1 MKIPGTEVGASIQI
15 DPSLSLDQQPQIE
28 QIRQLIRRTEER
40 FFDHLSDLFDA
51 DSEKY
56 AKIETIMLRNAN
68 IDGPSLLEVLER
80 KGKGIERSQVVFAD
94 DSELIWYKKNT
105 IIALR
110 EQSDIEASNTLWE
123 TYAKNQDHT
132 LREIMNQ
139 AESAELRSQL
149 LKETFGRT
157 GKKIYMEPVINF
169 DYGYNIFVGENFY
182 ANFNCTFL
190 DVSTIEIGDNCMFAP
205 NVQLYTATHPLHP
218 VKRNSGLEY
227 AKPIKIGDNVWLGGG
242 VIVTPGVTL
251 GNNVVVGAGSVVT
264 KSFPDN
270 VVIAG
275 NPARIIKTVEE
286 EPLEESLETLRQ
298 KIDTIDRELVALL
311 EKRMDTVTK
320 IGQVKK
326 EGNQAVYDEKREQ
339 QVLDKVAKL
348 LKNKGYKETITNTY
362 VDLMKHSREYQNKMK
377 EE

>member
-1 MKIPGTEVGASIQI
+1 MTEFKTEKEKMIAGELYFAN
-15 DPSLSLDQQPQIE
+15 DPELV
-28 QIRQLIRRTEER
+28 
-40 FFDHLSDLFDA
+40 A
-51 DSEKY
+51 DRMF
-56 AKIETIMLRNAN
+56 A
-68 IDGPSLLEVLER
+68 
-80 KGKGIERSQVVFAD
+80 RSQ
-94 DSELIWYKKNT
+94 SQ
-105 IIALR
+105 II
-110 EQSDIEASNTLWE
+110 S
-123 TYAKNQDHT
+123 
-132 LREIMNQ
+132 Q

-326 EGNQAVYDEKREQ
+326 EGNKAVYDEKREQ

-348 LKNKGYKETITNTY
+348 LKNKGYMETITDTY

>member
-1 MKIPGTEVGASIQI
+1 MTEFKTEKEKMIAGELYFAN
-15 DPSLSLDQQPQIE
+15 DPELV
-28 QIRQLIRRTEER
+28 
-40 FFDHLSDLFDA
+40 SDRMFA
-51 DSEKY
+51 
-56 AKIETIMLRNAN
+56 
-68 IDGPSLLEVLER
+68 
-80 KGKGIERSQVVFAD
+80 RSQ
-94 DSELIWYKKNT
+94 SQ
-105 IIALR
+105 II
-110 EQSDIEASNTLWE
+110 
-123 TYAKNQDHT
+123 
-132 LREIMNQ
+132 NQ

-264 KSFPDN
+264 KSFPNN

>member
-1 MKIPGTEVGASIQI
+1 MTEFKTEKEKMIAGELYFAN
-15 DPSLSLDQQPQIE
+15 DPELV
-28 QIRQLIRRTEER
+28 
-40 FFDHLSDLFDA
+40 A
-51 DSEKY
+51 DRMF
-56 AKIETIMLRNAN
+56 A
-68 IDGPSLLEVLER
+68 
-80 KGKGIERSQVVFAD
+80 RSQ
-94 DSELIWYKKNT
+94 SQ
-105 IIALR
+105 II
-110 EQSDIEASNTLWE
+110 
-123 TYAKNQDHT
+123 
-132 LREIMNQ
+132 NQ

-227 AKPIKIGDNVWLGGG
+227 AKPIKIGNNVWLGGG

-251 GNNVVVGAGSVVT
+251 GDNVVVGAGSVVT

-286 EPLEESLETLRQ
+286 ELTEESLETLRH
-298 KIDTIDRELVALL
+298 KIDMIDRELVALL

-339 QVLDKVAKL
+339 QVLDKVVSL
-348 LKNKGYKETITNTY
+348 LKNKGYKETITDTY

>member
-1 MKIPGTEVGASIQI
+1 MTEFKTEKEKMIAGELYFAN
-15 DPSLSLDQQPQIE
+15 DPELV
-28 QIRQLIRRTEER
+28 
-40 FFDHLSDLFDA
+40 A
-51 DSEKY
+51 DRMF
-56 AKIETIMLRNAN
+56 A
-68 IDGPSLLEVLER
+68 
-80 KGKGIERSQVVFAD
+80 RSQ
-94 DSELIWYKKNT
+94 SQ
-105 IIALR
+105 II
-110 EQSDIEASNTLWE
+110 
-123 TYAKNQDHT
+123 
-132 LREIMNQ
+132 NQ

-227 AKPIKIGDNVWLGGG
+227 AKPIKIGNNVWLGGG

-251 GNNVVVGAGSVVT
+251 GDNVVVGAGSVVT

>member
-1 MKIPGTEVGASIQI
+1 MTEFKTEKEKMIAGELYFAN
-15 DPSLSLDQQPQIE
+15 DPELV
-28 QIRQLIRRTEER
+28 
-40 FFDHLSDLFDA
+40 A
-51 DSEKY
+51 DRMF
-56 AKIETIMLRNAN
+56 A
-68 IDGPSLLEVLER
+68 
-80 KGKGIERSQVVFAD
+80 RSQ
-94 DSELIWYKKNT
+94 SQ
-105 IIALR
+105 II
-110 EQSDIEASNTLWE
+110 
-123 TYAKNQDHT
+123 
-132 LREIMNQ
+132 NQ

-326 EGNQAVYDEKREQ
+326 EENKAVYDEKREQ

-348 LKNKGYKETITNTY
+348 LKNKGYKETITDTY

>member
-1 MKIPGTEVGASIQI
+1 MTEFKTEKEKMIAGELYFAN
-15 DPSLSLDQQPQIE
+15 DPELV
-28 QIRQLIRRTEER
+28 
-40 FFDHLSDLFDA
+40 A
-51 DSEKY
+51 DRMF
-56 AKIETIMLRNAN
+56 A
-68 IDGPSLLEVLER
+68 
-80 KGKGIERSQVVFAD
+80 RSQ
-94 DSELIWYKKNT
+94 SQ
-105 IIALR
+105 II
-110 EQSDIEASNTLWE
+110 
-123 TYAKNQDHT
+123 
-132 LREIMNQ
+132 NQ

-326 EGNQAVYDEKREQ
+326 EGNKAVYDEKREQ

-348 LKNKGYKETITNTY
+348 LKNKGYKETITDTY
-362 VDLMKHSREYQNKMK
+362 VDLMKHSREHQNKMK

>member
-1 MKIPGTEVGASIQI
+1 MTEFKTEKEKMIAGELYFAN
-15 DPSLSLDQQPQIE
+15 DPELV
-28 QIRQLIRRTEER
+28 
-40 FFDHLSDLFDA
+40 A
-51 DSEKY
+51 DRMF
-56 AKIETIMLRNAN
+56 A
-68 IDGPSLLEVLER
+68 
-80 KGKGIERSQVVFAD
+80 RSQ
-94 DSELIWYKKNT
+94 SQ
-105 IIALR
+105 II
-110 EQSDIEASNTLWE
+110 
-123 TYAKNQDHT
+123 
-132 LREIMNQ
+132 NQ

-227 AKPIKIGDNVWLGGG
+227 AKPIKIGNNVWLGGG

-251 GNNVVVGAGSVVT
+251 GDNVVVGAGSVVT

-286 EPLEESLETLRQ
+286 ELTEESLETLRH
-298 KIDTIDRELVALL
+298 KIDMIDRELVALL

-326 EGNQAVYDEKREQ
+326 EENQVVYDAKREQ
-339 QVLDKVAKL
+339 QVLDKVVSL
-348 LKNKGYKETITNTY
+348 LKNKGYKETITDTY

>member
-1 MKIPGTEVGASIQI
+1 MTEFKTEKEKMIAGELYFAN
-15 DPSLSLDQQPQIE
+15 DPELV
-28 QIRQLIRRTEER
+28 
-40 FFDHLSDLFDA
+40 A
-51 DSEKY
+51 DRMF
-56 AKIETIMLRNAN
+56 A
-68 IDGPSLLEVLER
+68 
-80 KGKGIERSQVVFAD
+80 RSQ
-94 DSELIWYKKNT
+94 SQ
-105 IIALR
+105 II
-110 EQSDIEASNTLWE
+110 
-123 TYAKNQDHT
+123 
-132 LREIMNQ
+132 NQ

-298 KIDTIDRELVALL
+298 KIDTLDRELVALL

-348 LKNKGYKETITNTY
+348 LKNKGYKETITDTY

>member
-1 MKIPGTEVGASIQI
+1 MTEFKTEKEKMIAGELYFAN
-15 DPSLSLDQQPQIE
+15 DPELV
-28 QIRQLIRRTEER
+28 
-40 FFDHLSDLFDA
+40 A
-51 DSEKY
+51 DRMF
-56 AKIETIMLRNAN
+56 A
-68 IDGPSLLEVLER
+68 
-80 KGKGIERSQVVFAD
+80 RSQ
-94 DSELIWYKKNT
+94 SQ
-105 IIALR
+105 II
-110 EQSDIEASNTLWE
+110 
-123 TYAKNQDHT
+123 
-132 LREIMNQ
+132 NQ

-149 LKETFGRT
+149 LKETVGRT

-348 LKNKGYKETITNTY
+348 LKNKGYKETITDTY

>member
-1 MKIPGTEVGASIQI
+1 MTEFKTEKEKMIAGELYFAN
-15 DPSLSLDQQPQIE
+15 DPELV
-28 QIRQLIRRTEER
+28 
-40 FFDHLSDLFDA
+40 A
-51 DSEKY
+51 DRMF
-56 AKIETIMLRNAN
+56 A
-68 IDGPSLLEVLER
+68 
-80 KGKGIERSQVVFAD
+80 RSQ
-94 DSELIWYKKNT
+94 SQ
-105 IIALR
+105 II
-110 EQSDIEASNTLWE
+110 
-123 TYAKNQDHT
+123 
-132 LREIMNQ
+132 NQ

-286 EPLEESLETLRQ
+286 EALEESLETLRQ

-348 LKNKGYKETITNTY
+348 LKNKGYKETITDTY

>member
-1 MKIPGTEVGASIQI
+1 MTEFKTEKEKMIAGELYFAN
-15 DPSLSLDQQPQIE
+15 DPELV
-28 QIRQLIRRTEER
+28 
-40 FFDHLSDLFDA
+40 A
-51 DSEKY
+51 DRMF
-56 AKIETIMLRNAN
+56 A
-68 IDGPSLLEVLER
+68 
-80 KGKGIERSQVVFAD
+80 RSQ
-94 DSELIWYKKNT
+94 SQ
-105 IIALR
+105 II
-110 EQSDIEASNTLWE
+110 
-123 TYAKNQDHT
+123 
-132 LREIMNQ
+132 NQ

-348 LKNKGYKETITNTY
+348 LKNNGYKETITDTY
-362 VDLMKHSREYQNKMK
+362 VDLIKHSREDQNKMK
-377 EE
+377 EEHG

>member
-1 MKIPGTEVGASIQI
+1 MTEFKTEKEKMITGELYFAN
-15 DPSLSLDQQPQIE
+15 DPELV
-28 QIRQLIRRTEER
+28 
-40 FFDHLSDLFDA
+40 A
-51 DSEKY
+51 DRMF
-56 AKIETIMLRNAN
+56 A
-68 IDGPSLLEVLER
+68 
-80 KGKGIERSQVVFAD
+80 RSQ
-94 DSELIWYKKNT
+94 SQ
-105 IIALR
+105 II
-110 EQSDIEASNTLWE
+110 
-123 TYAKNQDHT
+123 
-132 LREIMNQ
+132 NQ

-227 AKPIKIGDNVWLGGG
+227 AKPIKIGNNVWLGGG

-251 GNNVVVGAGSVVT
+251 GDNVVVGAGSVVT

-286 EPLEESLETLRQ
+286 ELTEESLETLRH
-298 KIDTIDRELVALL
+298 KIDMIDRELVALL

-326 EGNQAVYDEKREQ
+326 EENQAVYDAKREQ
-339 QVLDKVAKL
+339 QVLDKVVSL
-348 LKNKGYKETITNTY
+348 LKNKGYKETITDTY

>member
-1 MKIPGTEVGASIQI
+1 MTEFKTEKEKMIAGELYFAN
-15 DPSLSLDQQPQIE
+15 DPELV
-28 QIRQLIRRTEER
+28 
-40 FFDHLSDLFDA
+40 A
-51 DSEKY
+51 DRMF
-56 AKIETIMLRNAN
+56 A
-68 IDGPSLLEVLER
+68 
-80 KGKGIERSQVVFAD
+80 RSQ
-94 DSELIWYKKNT
+94 SQ
-105 IIALR
+105 II
-110 EQSDIEASNTLWE
+110 
-123 TYAKNQDHT
+123 
-132 LREIMNQ
+132 NQ

-218 VKRNSGLEY
+218 VKRNSGLKY

-326 EGNQAVYDEKREQ
+326 EGNKAVYDEKREQ

-348 LKNKGYKETITNTY
+348 LKNKGYKETITDTY

>member
-1 MKIPGTEVGASIQI
+1 MTEFKTEKEKMIAGELYFAN
-15 DPSLSLDQQPQIE
+15 DPELV
-28 QIRQLIRRTEER
+28 
-40 FFDHLSDLFDA
+40 A
-51 DSEKY
+51 DRMF
-56 AKIETIMLRNAN
+56 A
-68 IDGPSLLEVLER
+68 
-80 KGKGIERSQVVFAD
+80 RSQ
-94 DSELIWYKKNT
+94 SQ
-105 IIALR
+105 II
-110 EQSDIEASNTLWE
+110 
-123 TYAKNQDHT
+123 
-132 LREIMNQ
+132 NQ

-286 EPLEESLETLRQ
+286 EPLEGSLETLRQ

-348 LKNKGYKETITNTY
+348 LKNKGYKETITDTY

>member
-1 MKIPGTEVGASIQI
+1 MTEFKTEKEKMIAGELYFAN
-15 DPSLSLDQQPQIE
+15 DPELV
-28 QIRQLIRRTEER
+28 
-40 FFDHLSDLFDA
+40 A
-51 DSEKY
+51 DRMF
-56 AKIETIMLRNAN
+56 A
-68 IDGPSLLEVLER
+68 
-80 KGKGIERSQVVFAD
+80 RSQ
-94 DSELIWYKKNT
+94 SQ
-105 IIALR
+105 II
-110 EQSDIEASNTLWE
+110 
-123 TYAKNQDHT
+123 
-132 LREIMNQ
+132 NQ

-190 DVSTIEIGDNCMFAP
+190 DVSTIEIGDNCMLAP

-348 LKNKGYKETITNTY
+348 LKNKGYMETITDTY
-362 VDLMKHSREYQNKMK
+362 VDLMKYSREYQNKMK

>member
-1 MKIPGTEVGASIQI
+1 MTEFKTEKEKMIAGELYFAN
-15 DPSLSLDQQPQIE
+15 DPELV
-28 QIRQLIRRTEER
+28 
-40 FFDHLSDLFDA
+40 A
-51 DSEKY
+51 DRMF
-56 AKIETIMLRNAN
+56 A
-68 IDGPSLLEVLER
+68 
-80 KGKGIERSQVVFAD
+80 RSQ
-94 DSELIWYKKNT
+94 SQ
-105 IIALR
+105 II
-110 EQSDIEASNTLWE
+110 
-123 TYAKNQDHT
+123 
-132 LREIMNQ
+132 NQ

>member
-1 MKIPGTEVGASIQI
+1 MTEFKTEKEKMIAGELYFAN
-15 DPSLSLDQQPQIE
+15 DPELV
-28 QIRQLIRRTEER
+28 
-40 FFDHLSDLFDA
+40 A
-51 DSEKY
+51 DRMF
-56 AKIETIMLRNAN
+56 A
-68 IDGPSLLEVLER
+68 
-80 KGKGIERSQVVFAD
+80 RSQ
-94 DSELIWYKKNT
+94 SQ
-105 IIALR
+105 II
-110 EQSDIEASNTLWE
+110 
-123 TYAKNQDHT
+123 
-132 LREIMNQ
+132 NQ

-227 AKPIKIGDNVWLGGG
+227 AKPIKIGNNVWLGGG

-251 GNNVVVGAGSVVT
+251 GDNVVVGAGSVVT

-286 EPLEESLETLRQ
+286 ELTEESLETLRH
-298 KIDTIDRELVALL
+298 KIDMIDRELVALL

-326 EGNQAVYDEKREQ
+326 EENQAVYDAKREQ
-339 QVLDKVAKL
+339 QVLDKIVSL
-348 LKNKGYKETITNTY
+348 LKNKGYKETITDTY

-377 EE
+377 EG

>member
-1 MKIPGTEVGASIQI
+1 MTEFKTEKEKMIAGELYFAN
-15 DPSLSLDQQPQIE
+15 DPELV
-28 QIRQLIRRTEER
+28 
-40 FFDHLSDLFDA
+40 A
-51 DSEKY
+51 DRMF
-56 AKIETIMLRNAN
+56 A
-68 IDGPSLLEVLER
+68 
-80 KGKGIERSQVVFAD
+80 RSQ
-94 DSELIWYKKNT
+94 SQ
-105 IIALR
+105 II
-110 EQSDIEASNTLWE
+110 
-123 TYAKNQDHT
+123 
-132 LREIMNQ
+132 NQ

-227 AKPIKIGDNVWLGGG
+227 AKPIKIGNNVWLGGG

-251 GNNVVVGAGSVVT
+251 GDNVVVGAGSVVT

-275 NPARIIKTVEE
+275 NSARIIKTVEE
-286 EPLEESLETLRQ
+286 ELTEESLETLRH
-298 KIDTIDRELVALL
+298 KIDMIDRELVALL

-326 EGNQAVYDEKREQ
+326 EENQAVYDAKREQ
-339 QVLDKVAKL
+339 QVLDKVVSL
-348 LKNKGYKETITNTY
+348 LKNKGYKETITDTY

>member
-1 MKIPGTEVGASIQI
+1 MTEFKTEKEKMIAGELYFAN
-15 DPSLSLDQQPQIE
+15 DPELV
-28 QIRQLIRRTEER
+28 
-40 FFDHLSDLFDA
+40 SDRMFA
-51 DSEKY
+51 
-56 AKIETIMLRNAN
+56 
-68 IDGPSLLEVLER
+68 
-80 KGKGIERSQVVFAD
+80 RSQ
-94 DSELIWYKKNT
+94 SQ
-105 IIALR
+105 II
-110 EQSDIEASNTLWE
+110 
-123 TYAKNQDHT
+123 
-132 LREIMNQ
+132 NQ
-139 AESAELRSQL
+139 AESAELRFQL

>member
-1 MKIPGTEVGASIQI
+1 MTEFKTEKEKMIAGELYFAN
-15 DPSLSLDQQPQIE
+15 DPELV
-28 QIRQLIRRTEER
+28 
-40 FFDHLSDLFDA
+40 A
-51 DSEKY
+51 DRMF
-56 AKIETIMLRNAN
+56 A
-68 IDGPSLLEVLER
+68 
-80 KGKGIERSQVVFAD
+80 RSQ
-94 DSELIWYKKNT
+94 SQ
-105 IIALR
+105 II
-110 EQSDIEASNTLWE
+110 
-123 TYAKNQDHT
+123 
-132 LREIMNQ
+132 NQ

-157 GKKIYMEPVINF
+157 VKKIYMEPVINF

-227 AKPIKIGDNVWLGGG
+227 AKPIKIGNNVWLGGG

-251 GNNVVVGAGSVVT
+251 GDNVVVGAGSVVT

-286 EPLEESLETLRQ
+286 ELTEESLETLRH
-298 KIDTIDRELVALL
+298 KIDMIDRELVALL

-326 EGNQAVYDEKREQ
+326 EENQAVYDAKREQ
-339 QVLDKVAKL
+339 QVLDKVVSL
-348 LKNKGYKETITNTY
+348 LKNKGYKETITDTY

>member
-1 MKIPGTEVGASIQI
+1 MTEFKTEKEKMIAGELYFAN
-15 DPSLSLDQQPQIE
+15 DPELV
-28 QIRQLIRRTEER
+28 
-40 FFDHLSDLFDA
+40 A
-51 DSEKY
+51 DRMF
-56 AKIETIMLRNAN
+56 A
-68 IDGPSLLEVLER
+68 
-80 KGKGIERSQVVFAD
+80 RSQ
-94 DSELIWYKKNT
+94 SQ
-105 IIALR
+105 II
-110 EQSDIEASNTLWE
+110 
-123 TYAKNQDHT
+123 
-132 LREIMNQ
+132 NQ

-227 AKPIKIGDNVWLGGG
+227 AKPIKIGNNVWLGGG

-251 GNNVVVGAGSVVT
+251 GDNVVVGAGSVVT

-320 IGQVKK
+320 IGQVRK
-326 EGNQAVYDEKREQ
+326 EENQAVYDAKREQ
-339 QVLDKVAKL
+339 QVLDKVVSL
-348 LKNKGYKETITNTY
+348 LKNKGYKETITDTY

>member
-1 MKIPGTEVGASIQI
+1 MTEFKTEKEKMIAGELYFAN
-15 DPSLSLDQQPQIE
+15 DPELV
-28 QIRQLIRRTEER
+28 
-40 FFDHLSDLFDA
+40 A
-51 DSEKY
+51 DRMF
-56 AKIETIMLRNAN
+56 A
-68 IDGPSLLEVLER
+68 
-80 KGKGIERSQVVFAD
+80 RSQ
-94 DSELIWYKKNT
+94 SQ
-105 IIALR
+105 II
-110 EQSDIEASNTLWE
+110 
-123 TYAKNQDHT
+123 
-132 LREIMNQ
+132 NQ

-169 DYGYNIFVGENFY
+169 NYGYNIFVGENFY

-348 LKNKGYKETITNTY
+348 LKNKGYKETITDTY

>member
-1 MKIPGTEVGASIQI
+1 MTEFK
-15 DPSLSLDQQPQIE
+15 
-28 QIRQLIRRTEER
+28 TEK
-40 FFDHLSDLFDA
+40 
-51 DSEKY
+51 EKMIAGELY
-56 AKIETIMLRNAN
+56 FAN
-68 IDGPSLLEVLER
+68 
-80 KGKGIERSQVVFAD
+80 
-94 DSELIWYKKNT
+94 DSELVADRMFARSQSQ
-105 IIALR
+105 II
-110 EQSDIEASNTLWE
+110 
-123 TYAKNQDHT
+123 
-132 LREIMNQ
+132 NQ

-227 AKPIKIGDNVWLGGG
+227 AKPIKIGNNVWLGGG

-251 GNNVVVGAGSVVT
+251 GDNVVVGAGSVVT

-326 EGNQAVYDEKREQ
+326 EENQAVYDAKREQ
-339 QVLDKVAKL
+339 QVLDKVVSL
-348 LKNKGYKETITNTY
+348 LKNKGYKETITDTY

>member
-1 MKIPGTEVGASIQI
+1 MTEFKTEKEKIIAGEHYFAN
-15 DPSLSLDQQPQIE
+15 DQE
-28 QIRQLIRRTEER
+28 L
-40 FFDHLSDLFDA
+40 DA
-51 DSEKY
+51 DRMF
-56 AKIETIMLRNAN
+56 ARIQ
-68 IDGPSLLEVLER
+68 
-80 KGKGIERSQVVFAD
+80 SQ
-94 DSELIWYKKNT
+94 
-105 IIALR
+105 II
-110 EQSDIEASNTLWE
+110 
-123 TYAKNQDHT
+123 
-132 LREIMNQ
+132 NQ

-227 AKPIKIGDNVWLGGG
+227 AKPIKIGNNVWLGGG

-251 GNNVVVGAGSVVT
+251 GDNVVVGAGSVVT

-326 EGNQAVYDEKREQ
+326 EENQAVYDAKREQ
-339 QVLDKVAKL
+339 QVLDKVVSL
-348 LKNKGYKETITNTY
+348 LKNKGYKETITDTY

>member
-1 MKIPGTEVGASIQI
+1 MTEFKTEKEKMIAGELYFAN
-15 DPSLSLDQQPQIE
+15 DPELV
-28 QIRQLIRRTEER
+28 
-40 FFDHLSDLFDA
+40 SDRMFA
-51 DSEKY
+51 
-56 AKIETIMLRNAN
+56 
-68 IDGPSLLEVLER
+68 
-80 KGKGIERSQVVFAD
+80 RSQ
-94 DSELIWYKKNT
+94 SQ
-105 IIALR
+105 II
-110 EQSDIEASNTLWE
+110 
-123 TYAKNQDHT
+123 
-132 LREIMNQ
+132 NQ
-139 AESAELRSQL
+139 AESAELRPQL

>member
-1 MKIPGTEVGASIQI
+1 MTEFKTEKEKMIAGELYFAN
-15 DPSLSLDQQPQIE
+15 DPELV
-28 QIRQLIRRTEER
+28 
-40 FFDHLSDLFDA
+40 A
-51 DSEKY
+51 DRMF
-56 AKIETIMLRNAN
+56 A
-68 IDGPSLLEVLER
+68 
-80 KGKGIERSQVVFAD
+80 RSQ
-94 DSELIWYKKNT
+94 SQ
-105 IIALR
+105 II
-110 EQSDIEASNTLWE
+110 
-123 TYAKNQDHT
+123 
-132 LREIMNQ
+132 NQ

-227 AKPIKIGDNVWLGGG
+227 AKPIKIGNNVWLGGG

-251 GNNVVVGAGSVVT
+251 GDNVVVGAGSVVT

-286 EPLEESLETLRQ
+286 ELTEESPETLRH
-298 KIDTIDRELVALL
+298 KIDMIDRELVALL

-326 EGNQAVYDEKREQ
+326 EENQAVYDAKREQ
-339 QVLDKVAKL
+339 QVLDKVVSL
-348 LKNKGYKETITNTY
+348 LKNKGYKETITDTY

>member
-1 MKIPGTEVGASIQI
+1 MTEFKTEKEKMIAGELYFAN
-15 DPSLSLDQQPQIE
+15 DPELV
-28 QIRQLIRRTEER
+28 
-40 FFDHLSDLFDA
+40 A
-51 DSEKY
+51 DRMF
-56 AKIETIMLRNAN
+56 A
-68 IDGPSLLEVLER
+68 
-80 KGKGIERSQVVFAD
+80 RSQ
-94 DSELIWYKKNT
+94 SQ
-105 IIALR
+105 II
-110 EQSDIEASNTLWE
+110 
-123 TYAKNQDHT
+123 
-132 LREIMNQ
+132 NQ

-169 DYGYNIFVGENFY
+169 DYGYNIYVGENFY

-227 AKPIKIGDNVWLGGG
+227 AKPIKIGNNVWLGGG

-251 GNNVVVGAGSVVT
+251 GDNVVVGAGSVVT

-286 EPLEESLETLRQ
+286 ELTEESLETLRH
-298 KIDTIDRELVALL
+298 KIDMIDRELVALL

-326 EGNQAVYDEKREQ
+326 EENQAVYDAKREQ
-339 QVLDKVAKL
+339 QVLDKVVSL
-348 LKNKGYKETITNTY
+348 LKNKGYKETITDTY

>member
-1 MKIPGTEVGASIQI
+1 MTEFKTEKEKMIAGELYFAN
-15 DPSLSLDQQPQIE
+15 DPELV
-28 QIRQLIRRTEER
+28 
-40 FFDHLSDLFDA
+40 SDRMFA
-51 DSEKY
+51 
-56 AKIETIMLRNAN
+56 
-68 IDGPSLLEVLER
+68 
-80 KGKGIERSQVVFAD
+80 RSQ
-94 DSELIWYKKNT
+94 SQ
-105 IIALR
+105 II
-110 EQSDIEASNTLWE
+110 
-123 TYAKNQDHT
+123 
-132 LREIMNQ
+132 NQ

-242 VIVTPGVTL
+242 VIVTPGVML

>member
-1 MKIPGTEVGASIQI
+1 MTEFKTEKEKMIAGELYFAN
-15 DPSLSLDQQPQIE
+15 DPELV
-28 QIRQLIRRTEER
+28 
-40 FFDHLSDLFDA
+40 A
-51 DSEKY
+51 DRMF
-56 AKIETIMLRNAN
+56 A
-68 IDGPSLLEVLER
+68 
-80 KGKGIERSQVVFAD
+80 RSQ
-94 DSELIWYKKNT
+94 SQ
-105 IIALR
+105 II
-110 EQSDIEASNTLWE
+110 
-123 TYAKNQDHT
+123 
-132 LREIMNQ
+132 NQ

-275 NPARIIKTVEE
+275 NPARIIKTLEE

-326 EGNQAVYDEKREQ
+326 EGNKAVYDEKREQ

-348 LKNKGYKETITNTY
+348 LKNKGYKETITDTY

>member
-1 MKIPGTEVGASIQI
+1 MTEFKTEKEKMIAGELYFAN
-15 DPSLSLDQQPQIE
+15 DPELV
-28 QIRQLIRRTEER
+28 
-40 FFDHLSDLFDA
+40 A
-51 DSEKY
+51 DRMF
-56 AKIETIMLRNAN
+56 A
-68 IDGPSLLEVLER
+68 
-80 KGKGIERSQVVFAD
+80 RSQ
-94 DSELIWYKKNT
+94 SQ
-105 IIALR
+105 II
-110 EQSDIEASNTLWE
+110 
-123 TYAKNQDHT
+123 
-132 LREIMNQ
+132 NQ

-339 QVLDKVAKL
+339 QILDKVAKL
-348 LKNKGYKETITNTY
+348 LKNKGYKETITDTY

>member
-1 MKIPGTEVGASIQI
+1 MTEFKTEKEKMIAGELYFAN
-15 DPSLSLDQQPQIE
+15 DPELV
-28 QIRQLIRRTEER
+28 
-40 FFDHLSDLFDA
+40 A
-51 DSEKY
+51 DRMF
-56 AKIETIMLRNAN
+56 A
-68 IDGPSLLEVLER
+68 
-80 KGKGIERSQVVFAD
+80 RSQ
-94 DSELIWYKKNT
+94 NQ
-105 IIALR
+105 II
-110 EQSDIEASNTLWE
+110 
-123 TYAKNQDHT
+123 
-132 LREIMNQ
+132 NQ

-348 LKNKGYKETITNTY
+348 LKNKGYKETITDTY

>member
-1 MKIPGTEVGASIQI
+1 MTEFKTEKEKMIAGELYFAN
-15 DPSLSLDQQPQIE
+15 DPELV
-28 QIRQLIRRTEER
+28 
-40 FFDHLSDLFDA
+40 SDRMFA
-51 DSEKY
+51 
-56 AKIETIMLRNAN
+56 
-68 IDGPSLLEVLER
+68 
-80 KGKGIERSQVVFAD
+80 RSQ
-94 DSELIWYKKNT
+94 SQ
-105 IIALR
+105 II
-110 EQSDIEASNTLWE
+110 
-123 TYAKNQDHT
+123 
-132 LREIMNQ
+132 NQ

-205 NVQLYTATHPLHP
+205 NVQLYTATRPLHP

>member
-1 MKIPGTEVGASIQI
+1 MTDFKTEKEKMIAGELYFAN
-15 DPSLSLDQQPQIE
+15 DPELV
-28 QIRQLIRRTEER
+28 
-40 FFDHLSDLFDA
+40 A
-51 DSEKY
+51 DRMF
-56 AKIETIMLRNAN
+56 A
-68 IDGPSLLEVLER
+68 
-80 KGKGIERSQVVFAD
+80 RSQ
-94 DSELIWYKKNT
+94 SQ
-105 IIALR
+105 II
-110 EQSDIEASNTLWE
+110 
-123 TYAKNQDHT
+123 
-132 LREIMNQ
+132 NQ

-227 AKPIKIGDNVWLGGG
+227 AKPIKIGNNVWLGGG

-251 GNNVVVGAGSVVT
+251 GDNVVVGAGSVVT

-286 EPLEESLETLRQ
+286 ELTEESLETLRH
-298 KIDTIDRELVALL
+298 KIDMIDRELIALL

-326 EGNQAVYDEKREQ
+326 EENQAVYDAKREQ
-339 QVLDKVAKL
+339 QVLDKVVSL
-348 LKNKGYKETITNTY
+348 LKNKGYKETITDTY

>member
-1 MKIPGTEVGASIQI
+1 
-15 DPSLSLDQQPQIE
+15 E
-28 QIRQLIRRTEER
+28 QIMTEFKTEKEKMIAGELY
-40 FFDHLSDLFDA
+40 FANDPELVA
-51 DSEKY
+51 DRMF
-56 AKIETIMLRNAN
+56 A
-68 IDGPSLLEVLER
+68 
-80 KGKGIERSQVVFAD
+80 RSQ
-94 DSELIWYKKNT
+94 SQ
-105 IIALR
+105 II
-110 EQSDIEASNTLWE
+110 
-123 TYAKNQDHT
+123 
-132 LREIMNQ
+132 NQ

-227 AKPIKIGDNVWLGGG
+227 AKPIKIGNNVWLGGG

-251 GNNVVVGAGSVVT
+251 GDNVVVGAGSVVT

-286 EPLEESLETLRQ
+286 ELTEESLETLRH
-298 KIDTIDRELVALL
+298 KIDMIDRELVALL

-326 EGNQAVYDEKREQ
+326 EENQAVYDAKREQ
-339 QVLDKVAKL
+339 QVLDKVVSL
-348 LKNKGYKETITNTY
+348 LKNKGYKETITDTY

>member
-1 MKIPGTEVGASIQI
+1 MTEFKTEKEKMIAGELYFAN
-15 DPSLSLDQQPQIE
+15 DPELV
-28 QIRQLIRRTEER
+28 
-40 FFDHLSDLFDA
+40 A
-51 DSEKY
+51 DRMF
-56 AKIETIMLRNAN
+56 A
-68 IDGPSLLEVLER
+68 
-80 KGKGIERSQVVFAD
+80 RSQ
-94 DSELIWYKKNT
+94 SQ
-105 IIALR
+105 II
-110 EQSDIEASNTLWE
+110 
-123 TYAKNQDHT
+123 
-132 LREIMNQ
+132 NQ

-227 AKPIKIGDNVWLGGG
+227 AKPIKIGNNVWLGGG

-251 GNNVVVGAGSVVT
+251 GDNVVVGAGSVVT

-286 EPLEESLETLRQ
+286 ELTEESLETLRH
-298 KIDTIDRELVALL
+298 KIDMIDRELIALL

-326 EGNQAVYDEKREQ
+326 EENQAVYDAKREQ
-339 QVLDKVAKL
+339 QVLDKIVSL
-348 LKNKGYKETITNTY
+348 LKNKGYKETITDTY

>member
-1 MKIPGTEVGASIQI
+1 MTEFKTEKEKMIAGELYFAN
-15 DPSLSLDQQPQIE
+15 DPELV
-28 QIRQLIRRTEER
+28 
-40 FFDHLSDLFDA
+40 A
-51 DSEKY
+51 DRMF
-56 AKIETIMLRNAN
+56 A
-68 IDGPSLLEVLER
+68 
-80 KGKGIERSQVVFAD
+80 RSQ
-94 DSELIWYKKNT
+94 SQ
-105 IIALR
+105 II
-110 EQSDIEASNTLWE
+110 
-123 TYAKNQDHT
+123 
-132 LREIMNQ
+132 NQ

-242 VIVTPGVTL
+242 VSVTPGVTL

-348 LKNKGYKETITNTY
+348 LKNKGYKETITDTY